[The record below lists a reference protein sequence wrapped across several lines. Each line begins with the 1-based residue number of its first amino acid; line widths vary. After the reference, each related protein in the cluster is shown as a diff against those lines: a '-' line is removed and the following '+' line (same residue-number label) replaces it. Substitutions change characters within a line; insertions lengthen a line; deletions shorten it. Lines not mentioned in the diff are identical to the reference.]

1 MGRMQKYTLPLD
13 GTPVP
18 IAVKGATSFTWDGA
32 VIEMAYQ
39 IGDFDTGQL
48 FRLNDTSEGRVV
60 YQLEEGTQLF
70 IRQIAGAVADLD
82 LYVWTLIGSGGQ

>member
-1 MGRMQKYTLPLD
+1 MGRMQKYVLPQD

-39 IGDFDTGQL
+39 PVDFDTGQL

-60 YQLEEGTQLF
+60 YQLGEGTQLF
-70 IRQIAGAVADLD
+70 VRQIAGAAADLD

>member
-1 MGRMQKYTLPLD
+1 MGRMQKYVLPQD

-32 VIEMAYQ
+32 VIEMAYNTS
-39 IGDFDTGQL
+39 DFDNNQL

-60 YQLEEGTQLF
+60 YQLGEGTQLF
-70 IRQIAGAVADLD
+70 VRQIAGAASDLD